1 MSPGKTPDAAGIERR
16 RQDIQTSSGRWVE
29 WGWMWFLNRQVKGA
43 RAYVPQAASKVP
55 QRRAAAPP
63 FSRER
68 HLMPPAAAANANH
81 RVAACSRVCVTVKG
95 LITLFLIAFYAVFR
109 FITACHSSSSRLV
122 KCVVCSTS
130 RVTVLSSTN
139 QPTNTYQWTSARAR
153 CSQIHFFASLP
164 PPSPTMPAPAAFEN
178 PITLFLA

>member
-1 MSPGKTPDAAGIERR
+1 MTVRPYHALFDCVLSFMRFFG
-16 RQDIQTSSGRWVE
+16 SSQHV
-29 WGWMWFLNRQVKGA
+29 
-43 RAYVPQAASKVP
+43 SD
-55 QRRAAAPP
+55 
-63 FSRER
+63 
-68 HLMPPAAAANANH
+68 
-81 RVAACSRVCVTVKG
+81 VTV
-95 LITLFLIAFYAVFR
+95 
-109 FITACHSSSSRLV
+109 SSSRLV